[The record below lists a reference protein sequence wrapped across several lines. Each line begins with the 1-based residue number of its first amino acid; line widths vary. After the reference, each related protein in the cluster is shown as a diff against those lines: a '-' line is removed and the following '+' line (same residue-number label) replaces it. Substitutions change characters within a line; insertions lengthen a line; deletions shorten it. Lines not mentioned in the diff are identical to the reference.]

1 MSLYIHRL
9 LLPAALLGA
18 CMTSDEPA
26 TDDLSS
32 AIVVA
37 PLCAAPCTVTVNT
50 DGSFTP
56 ANVTVNEGES
66 VTFVAASGKLRTT
79 DAVVRVSL
87 AELLAATTT
96 ACLQTTRA
104 YDITHVLP
112 GDDNELT
119 GPLRRGTSGI
129 YALGPEEA
137 EGFYEGTTAQT
148 CDDIALAAGGTLPTA
163 LETWDLDG
171 DGLEDPVI
179 VGTAKLCRKFVRRNG
194 KVSNS
199 NSPYIL
205 QSTWDNPDVTGG
217 VVRINWRDLY
227 KETAPGSGIYV
238 HDYTKLDTELENA
251 AQRGKLVFLELLAG
265 AGTPDWLFSET
276 PSQPIGSL
284 PIVDSSQTELVA
296 HSVLPIETQDF
307 GTSGNYVVDATHCGY
322 PKTMGSPG
330 DANYQAA
337 MIATINDV
345 TAHIRASATH
355 YQALGSLK
363 VTGLNFLTGE
373 MRLPKRCLSHTDPV
387 NGPANASCWC
397 NTRIWATPQDW
408 ASAVKTSVDNYRY
421 AGNGDAPPVQVWA
434 GGYTEANAQAF
445 MTAIEHAI
453 FVGLGRRKTM
463 HYMLIQDGFP
473 KVTDATHYEEEDP
486 LAPVAPNLG
495 YLEDFDHQTNLA
507 LENGRNGLFRS
518 GVDPDAPTLFSAM
531 NAALGPL
538 PVDPITGLPD
548 PFNLATV
555 GCKQV
560 LSTTIVDGKLQG
572 VLAAPVANPSLG
584 AFSSASSG
592 CPNKWANVEGRRGG
606 ITGYQTKNDIAD
618 SNQLSSAL
626 WNETLNTNAVFLE
639 AYELDLWRALQERIS
654 GAPYLSTSADGY
666 AEVPERQKT
675 LADWT
680 AELHA
685 RRRAIANDPANALN
699 RHMKDPFPD
708 SYTFYFK
715 KNLNPATVLSESYFF
730 INPAGRCTHPGAPQ
744 VSNLNYGQVTVL
756 AK

>member
-1 MSLYIHRL
+1 MKLKTCWL
-9 LLPAALLGA
+9 LVPAVLLGA
-18 CMTSDEPA
+18 CVTSDDEA
-26 TDDLSS
+26 TETLSA

-37 PLCAAPCTVTVNT
+37 PLCAAPCTVTVNL
-50 DGSFTP
+50 DGSFSP
-56 ANVTVNEGES
+56 PNVTVNEGES

-87 AELLAATTT
+87 AELLGATTT

-104 YDITHVLP
+104 YDITHALP

-137 EGFYEGTTAQT
+137 EGYYEGTTAQT
-148 CDDIALAAGGTLPTA
+148 CDDIVLAAGGTLPGRG
-163 LETWDLDG
+163 ETWDANG
-171 DGLEDPVI
+171 DGVEDAVV
-179 VGTAKLCRKFVRRNG
+179 VGTGKLCRKFLRSNG
-194 KVSNS
+194 KVASS

-227 KETAPGSGIYV
+227 KETVPGNGIYV
-238 HDYTKLDTELENA
+238 HDYEKLDTELENA

-265 AGTPDWLFSET
+265 DGIPDWLFSET
-276 PSQPIGSL
+276 PSEPLGSL
-284 PIVDSSQTELVA
+284 PVVDSSQTELVA
-296 HSVLPIETQDF
+296 RSVLPIETKDF
-307 GTSGNYVVDATHCGY
+307 GTSGNYTVDATHCGY
-322 PKTMGSPG
+322 RKKMGSPG

-337 MIATINDV
+337 VIATINDI

-373 MRLPKRCLSHTDPV
+373 MRLPKRCLSHADPV
-387 NGPANASCWC
+387 NASCWC
-397 NTRIWATPQDW
+397 NTRIWATPQNW
-408 ASAVKTSVDNYRY
+408 AGAKTAVDNYRY
-421 AGNGDAPPVQVWA
+421 VGNGDAAPEQVWA

-445 MTAIEHAI
+445 MTAVENAI

-486 LAPVAPNLG
+486 AAPVAPNLG

-507 LENGRNGLFRS
+507 LENGRNGLFRT
-518 GVDPDAPTLFSAM
+518 GIDPDAPALFSTM

-538 PVDPITGLPD
+538 PVDPATGLPD
-548 PFNLATV
+548 PYNLATV
-555 GCKQV
+555 GCKQMLATALV
-560 LSTTIVDGKLQG
+560 NGKTQG

-584 AFSSASSG
+584 AFSGSSSG
-592 CPNKWANVEGRRGG
+592 CPNKWANAEGRRGE
-606 ITGYQTKNDIAD
+606 ITGYQTKNDIANSD
-618 SNQLSSAL
+618 ELSSAL
-626 WNETLNTNAVFLE
+626 WNETLDTNAVFLE
-639 AYELDLWRALQERIS
+639 AYEVDLWRALQERVLL
-654 GAPYLSTSADGY
+654 GNAYLSTSAAGY
-666 AEVPERQKT
+666 ASVPERQKS

-680 AELHA
+680 AEFHA
-685 RRRAIANDPANALN
+685 RRRTIANDPSNANN

-708 SYTFYFK
+708 SYTFNFR
-715 KNLNPATVLSESYFF
+715 KNLNPATVLAESYFF

-756 AK
+756 AQ